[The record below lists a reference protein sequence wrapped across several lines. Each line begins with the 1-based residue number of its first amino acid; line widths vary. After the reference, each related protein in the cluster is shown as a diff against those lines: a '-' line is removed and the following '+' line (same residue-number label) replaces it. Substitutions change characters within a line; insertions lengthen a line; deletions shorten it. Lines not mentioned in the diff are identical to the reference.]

1 MIKINLCPLDE
12 LDSPYWY
19 VPDVVAAA
27 IVAVAV
33 FFATQYYLGNIQ
45 DQIDVVVAEA
55 ASLDENTAKL
65 TPDLE
70 KFKNLGKDIADLNS
84 KLSALKSITVS
95 KISKYKPVIILE
107 HLQNL
112 KPEGVWFETVRI
124 GFNVNAAKTGAAGGA
139 GSPQPAQAQ
148 AQAQAQEVNEDGFEV
163 KGQAFDHI
171 LTAEFMTAIRS
182 TENQEIDSGDLRTQ
196 VYFNELTLIDANIN
210 KAAAGREFPEMANYP
225 VFNLRGHFSERSA
238 QAHPV
243 TPEQPSVG
251 AIDKGPK
258 APADAPVAPPVQAP
272 VGGDVSLRHA
282 PLRGGNAESD
292 MERSRRF

>member
-12 LDSPYWY
+12 IDSPYWY
-19 VPDVVAAA
+19 VPDVIAAT

-45 DQIDVVVAEA
+45 DQIDGLVAEA

-70 KFKNLGKDIADLNS
+70 KFKNLGKDIAELNA

-112 KPEGVWFETVRI
+112 KPDGVWFETVRI
-124 GFNVNAAKTGAAGGA
+124 GFNVSAAKAVTAGGA
-139 GSPQPAQAQ
+139 GLPQPAES
-148 AQAQAQEVNEDGFEV
+148 AQAQEVNEDGFEV

-196 VYFNELTLIDANIN
+196 VYFNELALIDANIN
-210 KAAAGREFPEMANYP
+210 KSAGGRGFPEMANYP

-238 QAHPV
+238 QAHPA
-243 TPEQPSVG
+243 TPEQPPVG
-251 AIDKGPK
+251 ARDKGPK
-258 APADAPVAPPVQAP
+258 PQTDAPVAPPAQEP
-272 VGGDVSLRHA
+272 VGGDVSLRHV
-282 PLRGGNAESD
+282 PLRGGEGHSD

>member
-12 LDSPYWY
+12 IESPYWY
-19 VPDVVAAA
+19 VPDVIAAT

-45 DQIDVVVAEA
+45 DQIDGLVAEA

-70 KFKNLGKDIADLNS
+70 KFKNLGKDIAELNA

-124 GFNVNAAKTGAAGGA
+124 GFNVNAAKAVTAGATGL
-139 GSPQPAQAQ
+139 PQPAES
-148 AQAQAQEVNEDGFEV
+148 AQAQEVNEDGFEV

-210 KAAAGREFPEMANYP
+210 KAAAGRDFPEMANYP
-225 VFNLRGHFSERSA
+225 AFSLRGHFSERSI

-243 TPEQPSVG
+243 TPEQPPVG
-251 AIDKGPK
+251 ARDKGLTPQT
-258 APADAPVAPPVQAP
+258 DAPVAPPAP
-272 VGGDVSLRHA
+272 VPGTADVSLRHA
-282 PLRGGNAESD
+282 PLRGGDAHSD

>member
-12 LDSPYWY
+12 IDSPYWY
-19 VPDVVAAA
+19 VPDVIAAT

-45 DQIDVVVAEA
+45 DQIDGLVAEA

-70 KFKNLGKDIADLNS
+70 KFKNLGKDIAELNA

-112 KPEGVWFETVRI
+112 KPDGVWFETVRI
-124 GFNVNAAKTGAAGGA
+124 GFNVSAAKAVTAGGA
-139 GSPQPAQAQ
+139 GLPQPAES
-148 AQAQAQEVNEDGFEV
+148 AQAQEVNEDGFEV

-210 KAAAGREFPEMANYP
+210 KAAAGRDFPEMANYP
-225 VFNLRGHFSERSA
+225 AFNLRGHFSERSI

-243 TPEQPSVG
+243 TPEQPPVG
-251 AIDKGPK
+251 ATGKGPT
-258 APADAPVAPPVQAP
+258 PQTDAPVAPPAP
-272 VGGDVSLRHA
+272 VPGTANVSLRHA
-282 PLRGGNAESD
+282 PLRGGEAHSD